1 MASLPHG
8 FEESGDV
15 QDICLVVDTVPTL
28 AWSARPD
35 GSAEFFNQR
44 WLDYTGLSA
53 EQALN
58 SGWQVAIHP
67 HDLARILETFREALK
82 SVKPY
87 EVEGRFRRFD
97 GEFRW
102 FLFRGSPLR
111 DRSGKVAKWY
121 GTNTDLEGND
131 LVQSAGRHILRMQKA
146 LTQMNLQL
154 ANVLTPQ
161 YLSGFSPAV
170 A

>member
-1 MASLPHG
+1 MAFLRHG
-8 FEESGDV
+8 FEEPGDE
-15 QDICLVVDTVPTL
+15 QDIRLVVDTIPTL

-53 EQALN
+53 KQTLG
-58 SGWQVAIHP
+58 SGWEAAIHP
-67 HDLARILETFREALK
+67 DDLPRILETFREALK
-82 SVKPY
+82 SAKPY

-111 DRSGKVAKWY
+111 DHRGRSRSG
-121 GTNTDLEGND
+121 TE
-131 LVQSAGRHILRMQKA
+131 QIPILRSGSVRKMPFGKA
-146 LTQMNLQL
+146 RSGGDPSLRIR
-154 ANVLTPQ
+154 
-161 YLSGFSPAV
+161 LSALH
-170 A
+170 